1 MMVRINKENK
11 NKPKQKKKNEKWSL
25 NSKGSH
31 FPRLWQRG
39 MRLSIDL
46 WLLSGY
52 QHPCCPPVLCVSIQK
67 CLLYISQPPLSCLS
81 TTTPSPSAL
90 YKLPKCSRTRLALFI
105 INKWGWFFSTQV
117 SPQFYL
123 PSQTVV
129 VTSNLFLLIS
139 AMNSSRYLWTF
150 SLIHNKNF
158 PCNYNAATSVV
169 SFLCHAHTVWI
180 FKIHIFKGILL
191 CPKHML

>member
-1 MMVRINKENK
+1 M
-11 NKPKQKKKNEKWSL
+11 

-67 CLLYISQPPLSCLS
+67 CLLYISQPPLSCLP

-105 INKWGWFFSTQV
+105 KWGWFFSTQV

-123 PSQTVV
+123 LSQTFV
-129 VTSNLFLLIS
+129 VTSNLFLFIS

-150 SLIHNKNF
+150 SLIHNKIF

-180 FKIHIFKGILL
+180 LKIHIFKWILL

>member
-11 NKPKQKKKNEKWSL
+11 NKPKQKKIKKWSL
-25 NSKGSH
+25 NSNGSH

-52 QHPCCPPVLCVSIQK
+52 QHPYCPPVLCVSIQK
-67 CLLYISQPPLSCLS
+67 CLLYISQLPLSCLP

-90 YKLPKCSRTRLALFI
+90 YKLPKCSWTRLALFI
-105 INKWGWFFSTQV
+105 KWGWFFSTQV

-129 VTSNLFLLIS
+129 VTSNLLLLIS

-150 SLIHNKNF
+150 SPIHNKIF

-169 SFLCHAHTVWI
+169 SFLCHAHSLNTQNT
-180 FKIHIFKGILL
+180 HL
-191 CPKHML
+191 